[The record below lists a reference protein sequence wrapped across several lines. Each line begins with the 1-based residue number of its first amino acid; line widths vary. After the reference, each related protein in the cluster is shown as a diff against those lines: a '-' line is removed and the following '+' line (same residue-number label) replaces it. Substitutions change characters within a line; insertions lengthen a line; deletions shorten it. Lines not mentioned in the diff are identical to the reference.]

1 MIQLM
6 PRKFYDSHQNLL
18 KLLIL
23 GSQLKYFNNVESFL
37 FDSSTTVLY
46 SVNLESSLIYNI
58 SKNLVIITV
67 FTFNLENQY
76 KFMLN
81 NKFELL
87 SYSKNFEDEYYLN
100 KKILEV
106 YDIKIMDILQLKQ
119 EKLYKSFEKT
129 FKIIDEQRLIRK
141 IRTEE
146 YFIPEF
152 YVQNGEKNTGMMNP
166 SHFNISKKIF
176 LSKISN
182 YKNIYENNIDD
193 EKKNFI
199 IGEKTNKHLINNY
212 FFNKGE
218 VIFHDYYNFTL
229 SKNKFIEN
237 IAKELAKI
245 PDNDLMFEN
254 DKYNYNLIILAKKLF
269 AKLLRHR
276 KNLENYLIRV
286 QIKLSY
292 YYDKPFYF
300 ITIDDQKKLFFMT
313 TLILL

>member
-1 MIQLM
+1 MYSRIITENEYSLLKKIYNEQNNNINSKYFSMFEFNKDLRTKYFCEYTALKLGFKQKDIINEKMIQLM

-182 YKNIYENNIDD
+182 SKNIYENNFDD

-218 VIFHDYYNFTL
+218 TIYV
-229 SKNKFIEN
+229 S
-237 IAKELAKI
+237 
-245 PDNDLMFEN
+245 
-254 DKYNYNLIILAKKLF
+254 
-269 AKLLRHR
+269 R
-276 KNLENYLIRV
+276 KNI
-286 QIKLSY
+286 
-292 YYDKPFYF
+292 
-300 ITIDDQKKLFFMT
+300 IT
-313 TLILL
+313 